1 MLKKILAGFALGC
14 ACSIALAQSSIPF
27 YIPSAKIAA
36 LNLTASSVQVNGT
49 TVLSFG
55 SSSVSVGIGASP
67 PRATLDV
74 GGPIKTLGYTVS
86 TLPTGVTGMRAYV
99 TDVAASNCT
108 FGNTLTG
115 GATGT
120 PPACP
125 VFYNGTAWVAE

>member
-1 MLKKILAGFALGC
+1 MLKKMLAGFALSC
-14 ACSIALAQSSIPF
+14 ACSIAFAQSSIPF

-55 SSSVSVGIGASP
+55 SSNVSVGIGASP

-86 TLPTGVTGMRAYV
+86 TLPAGVAGMRAYV
-99 TDVAASNCT
+99 TDATSCT
-108 FGNTLTG
+108 FMGSLTG
-115 GATGT
+115 GGSTV
-120 PPACP
+120 CP
-125 VFYNGTAWVAE
+125 TFYNGSAWLAE